1 MIEHDAAAAVRREH
15 DRFLRAQ
22 QAGQDGAAARR
33 QLAGEIG
40 GHHRQR
46 ACEDI
51 RQNQIVT

>member
-40 GHHRQR
+40 GHHRQGAR
-46 ACEDI
+46 EDI
-51 RQNQIVT
+51 RQDQIVA